1 MSGPPVVLVNESSA
15 THGRPG
21 EYQAHHVHALDRSH
35 FDMVKFRR
43 HDQGYNTVLSFLVEF
58 TDSALDVVKKRFKQA
73 HGEDTTLLCVCVCL
87 TAS

>member
-1 MSGPPVVLVNESSA
+1 
-15 THGRPG
+15 
-21 EYQAHHVHALDRSH
+21 
-35 FDMVKFRR
+35 
-43 HDQGYNTVLSFLVEF
+43 LVEF